1 MSQTAPA
8 LLDQRGPG
16 YAFAGAKMVNGHRYR
31 TPEGKIYPSVTTIL
45 QATKHPVDGGELE
58 VWGHRVGHDVADYVM
73 RRAAEIGTQAHR
85 LNEDYVM
92 RRAAEIGTQAHRL
105 NEDYVMRRQS
115 GKSKLLLAR
124 AHHENFRPY
133 LDRMEAYGVEVP
145 LYSDGMRIAG
155 TADCIAKYDGTLSVI
170 DYKTKRSPQREEWL
184 ADYYMQAAAYAM
196 MFYGLTGI
204 EIRQGVIL
212 VSSEQDTMQEFV
224 TDLRKHA
231 DAFAG
236 RLAAYDVKHR
246 AAQEAEWL
254 DKYGND
260 VGVAAERRP

>member
-1 MSQTAPA
+1 MSQVAPT

-16 YAFAGAKMVNGHRYR
+16 YAFAGAKMVSGHRYR
-31 TPEGKIYPSVTTIL
+31 TPDGAVYPSVTTIL
-45 QATKHPVDGGELE
+45 QATKHPVDGDELE
-58 VWGHRVGHDVADYVM
+58 AWRHRVGQDVADYVL
-73 RRAAEIGTQAHR
+73 REAAEVGTQTHR

-92 RRAAEIGTQAHRL
+92 RRRSDKAR
-105 NEDYVMRRQS
+105 
-115 GKSKLLLAR
+115 LLAR
-124 AHHENFRPY
+124 AHHENFKPY

-170 DYKTKRSPQREEWL
+170 DYKTKRSPQREEWI

-254 DKYGND
+254 AKHGSAL
-260 VGVAAERRP
+260 GL

>member
-1 MSQTAPA
+1 MSQAAPA

-31 TPEGKIYPSVTTIL
+31 TPEGVIYPSVTTIL
-45 QATKHPVDGGELE
+45 QATKHQVDGDELE
-58 VWGHRVGHDVADYVM
+58 VWGHRVGHDVA
-73 RRAAEIGTQAHR
+73 
-85 LNEDYVM
+85 DYVM

-155 TADCIAKYDGTLSVI
+155 TADCIAEYDGTLSVI
-170 DYKTKRSPQREEWL
+170 DYKTKRSPQREEWI

-204 EIRQGVIL
+204 EIRRGVIL

-231 DAFAG
+231 DAFVG